1 MTVPRIRSP
10 ERDQAFEIY
19 KNSGGKLELI
29 KIAEQLGVPEGT
41 VRGWKNK
48 DEWEAKLNGT
58 LQKKKTERSKKK
70 QGAPKGNK
78 NAKGNKGGNGGPPGN
93 VNAVKHGAYQS
104 LYAAYLPD
112 EERELYEQI
121 PGDADLEEEI
131 RLLRLKMA
139 RLLTREHDFFYDG
152 FGNRH
157 DKDISEEDREA
168 GILACAKQLEKLV
181 KTQDQ
186 IKRSELD
193 KQEQQARIAKLQAE
207 VAKITGKDAP
217 ETADDGF
224 IEALHGRV
232 AEAWAE

>member
-19 KNSGGKLELI
+19 KDSGGKLELI

-48 DEWEAKLNGT
+48 DGWEAKLKGT
-58 LQKKKTERSKKK
+58 IQKKKTERSKK

-78 NAKGNKGGNGGPPGN
+78 NAVGNKGGNGGPPGN

-112 EERELYEQI
+112 EEKAIYDQL

-139 RLLTREHDFFYDG
+139 RLLTRDHDFFYDG

-157 DKDISEEDREA
+157 DKDISEEDRDV
-168 GILACAKQLEKLV
+168 GILAVAKQLEKLV
-181 KTQDQ
+181 KTQEQ
-186 IKRSELD
+186 IQRSELD
-193 KQEQQARIAKLQAE
+193 KQEQEARIAKLQAE
-207 VAKITGKDAP
+207 VAKITGADDP
-217 ETADDGF
+217 ETEDDGF
-224 IEALHGRV
+224 IEALRGKA
-232 AEAWAE
+232 AEVWAE